1 MITSP
6 PSARSISRWRAVRPR
21 VGWRVSIPTTVTS
34 RHGVSTSGG
43 RRRGAGC
50 ASSFVGPGPTKIR
63 LRRNTCR
70 SLRLK
75 KQVQEPRQSLGPTSS
90 ARHRADMAVPGVTEQ
105 RGFRLVGY
113 TDMDGRPAFKLATHR
128 SGDRRYLYTGHFWHH
143 GWSIVDVTDP
153 TAPRVINFVE
163 GPADTW
169 TLQVQVANGTM
180 ITSLEAPSEGWGIA

>member
-50 ASSFVGPGPTKIR
+50 ASSFVGPGPTKH
-63 LRRNTCR
+63 
-70 SLRLK
+70 
-75 KQVQEPRQSLGPTSS
+75 VQEPRQSLGRTSS

-143 GWSIVDVTDP
+143 GWSIVD
-153 TAPRVINFVE
+153 
-163 GPADTW
+163 
-169 TLQVQVANGTM
+169 
-180 ITSLEAPSEGWGIA
+180 